1 MKISAGSK
9 KFIALAMAATVA
21 LSASACSKEN
31 KDKAADQV
39 TETNVST
46 RTTQVTAAPEETSS
60 SAAPSPTTKSEAPE
74 TLVEEQG
81 AQPEIAPLP
90 QVPAPE
96 VLAPVEGEPA
106 SAEDA
111 QAIADLVQS
120 VTWAPTLRAFM
131 GNFLE
136 NTCQRVI
143 EQAGGQGAV
152 DLSQVPEIPLE
163 QIPQYQETRSTI
175 DAVEDITVNGNE
187 ASAWVTTTSQGNTQ
201 SGTMKFLREDGRWKM
216 CN

>member
-1 MKISAGSK
+1 MSAGSK
-9 KFIALAMAATVA
+9 KFIALAMASTVA
-21 LSASACSKEN
+21 LSATACN
-31 KDKAADQV
+31 KDNNEQAAEPV
-39 TETNVST
+39 TETNVNT
-46 RTTQVTAAPEETSS
+46 RTTQVTATPEEETSTS
-60 SAAPSPTTKSEAPE
+60 DTPSPTTSHEAPD
-74 TLVEEQG
+74 TLVEERP
-81 AQPEIAPLP
+81 AEPEMAPLP

-106 SAEDA
+106 SPEDA

-120 VTWAPTLRAFM
+120 VTWAPSLRAFM
-131 GNFLE
+131 GNFLD

-143 EQAGGQGAV
+143 EEAGGQGAV

-175 DAVEDITVNGNE
+175 DAIEEITVNGNE
-187 ASAWVTTTSQGNTQ
+187 ASAWVTTTSQGQTQ

>member
-1 MKISAGSK
+1 MKISAGSRK
-9 KFIALAMAATVA
+9 VIALTTAVAVA
-21 LSASACSKEN
+21 LSASACSK
-31 KDKAADQV
+31 KDDEAAEQV

-46 RTTQVTAAPEETSS
+46 RTTQVTESSAPSS
-60 SAAPSPTTKSEAPE
+60 SSEAPSPTTESKAPE
-74 TLVEEQG
+74 TLAPKAES
-81 AQPEIAPLP
+81 QPELNPLP

-111 QAIADLVQS
+111 EAIAGLVQS

-131 GNFLE
+131 SNFMD
-136 NTCQRVI
+136 NTCRRVI
-143 EQAGGQGAV
+143 DQAGGAQGV

-163 QIPQYQETRSTI
+163 QIPQYQETRSTV
-175 DAVEDITVNGNE
+175 DAVEDITVNGDE